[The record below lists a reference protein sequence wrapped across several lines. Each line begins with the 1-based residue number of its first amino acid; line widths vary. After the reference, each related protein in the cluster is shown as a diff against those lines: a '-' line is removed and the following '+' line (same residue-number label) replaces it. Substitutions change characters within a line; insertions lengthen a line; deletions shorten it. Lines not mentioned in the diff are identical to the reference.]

1 MGLIWI
7 CTSRIEESKILTK
20 MGKDGLLVEYLLK
33 LNREINNMSH
43 LKWTIGDI
51 IDLEY
56 FFKKDLSRTD
66 LTNLKTRDREIYID
80 FIRPMLHEDI
90 SLKEIDHYLPED
102 TEKSSNIREEKKSEK
117 NFQDNYITNDNFR
130 KNIIRLWLHEM
141 RAKVK
146 SAISHPFLFPGNF
159 YEEIHKILKIL
170 FLILGILAGISLCT
184 SFFSY
189 TGTNP
194 LNVAYFIAIT
204 VLPQIFLLTI
214 LSLSLFLTKQ
224 NIISKKQFGIYALTG
239 VCVEKFMLW
248 SGKKIFGKISGI
260 DREKILTLL
269 GIIREGHIVYGFL
282 FFWPIFILFQLFA
295 MGFNVGVLGS
305 TLFHVMFFD
314 TAFGWQSTV
323 QVNAHNV
330 YKIVSMIAAPWS
342 WFIQPDIA
350 FPGPAEIQGSRMI
363 LKDGILHLTTVNL
376 VSWWPF
382 LCFTVLFYGFL
393 PRFIL
398 FLSANICLKRN
409 LNSQKLNHGDCSKLI
424 RRMIFPGVSLD
435 SISGTCDTEKFSGSV
450 KPSFSRDL
458 QNFSHDLQNPMD
470 IDKFSEST
478 KDSLKLTGKAAVEF
492 TALIPDDIY
501 DQCDFEQ
508 LKLIVKNYNG
518 CYLNGTKRVGINFNQ
533 DLESIVKIISENK
546 KGNPHGFLLFYE
558 AWQPPIREILKFI
571 KNIRK
576 AGDKEMPLIIALIGK
591 PCETTIF
598 TVVKEMDLKIWNMKI
613 KGLGDPYIQI
623 ETLVKPAL

>member
-1 MGLIWI
+1 M
-7 CTSRIEESKILTK
+7 
-20 MGKDGLLVEYLLK
+20 
-33 LNREINNMSH
+33 NQ

-56 FFKKDLSRTD
+56 FLKKDLSLTD
-66 LTNLKTRDREIYID
+66 QSYLKKRDRKIYLNCIE
-80 FIRPMLHEDI
+80 PV
-90 SLKEIDHYLPED
+90 LKKDARLKKIYQVLSDD
-102 TEKSSNIREEKKSEK
+102 TENNSNSNSKREKTDSGIKTDDRTTIDK
-117 NFQDNYITNDNFR
+117 FR

-141 RAKVK
+141 RENVK
-146 SAISHPFLFPGNF
+146 SEISHPFLFPGSF

-204 VLPQIFLLTI
+204 VLPQIFLFTI
-214 LSLSLFLTKQ
+214 LFLSLFLTKQ
-224 NIISKKQFGIYALTG
+224 NIIRKKPFGIYGLTG

-248 SGKKIFGKISGI
+248 SEKKIFGKISGI

-342 WFIQPDIA
+342 WFIPPDIA

-363 LKDGILHLTTVNL
+363 LKDGILHLTTANL

-398 FLSANICLKRN
+398 FVSANICLKGN
-409 LNSQKLNHGDCSKLI
+409 LKNGKLNHGDCTKLI
-424 RRMIFPGVSLD
+424 RRMLFPGVSFD
-435 SISGTCDTEKFSGSV
+435 SKSGACDKENFPGAV
-450 KPSFSRDL
+450 EPSFSRDPENPSRDL
-458 QNFSHDLQNPMD
+458 QYPSNDLQNSLD
-470 IDKFSEST
+470 IDKFSEP
-478 KDSLKLTGKAAVEF
+478 DDNSLKLTGEAPVKF

-508 LKLIVKNYNG
+508 LKRIVKACNG
-518 CYLNGTKRVGINFNQ
+518 CCLSGVVRVGINFNQ
-533 DLESIVKIISENK
+533 DFFTIEKIISEK
-546 KGNPHGFLLFYE
+546 ENPHGFILIYE

-576 AGDKEMPLIIALIGK
+576 AGEKEMPLIIALIGK
-591 PCETTIF
+591 PDKTTIF
-598 TVVKEMDLKIWNMKI
+598 TPVMEMDLKIWNMKI

-623 ETLVKPAL
+623 ETLVEPVL

>member
-1 MGLIWI
+1 
-7 CTSRIEESKILTK
+7 
-20 MGKDGLLVEYLLK
+20 
-33 LNREINNMSH
+33 MSQ
-43 LKWTIGDI
+43 LKWTISDI

-56 FFKKDLSRTD
+56 FFKKDINQTD
-66 LTNLKTRDREIYID
+66 QTYLKKRDRKIYLDCIEPVLKIEPVFNKD
-80 FIRPMLHEDI
+80 ARLKKNYQVLPDDI
-90 SLKEIDHYLPED
+90 ENYSNSLK
-102 TEKSSNIREEKKSEK
+102 KKSETGSQK
-117 NFQDNYITNDNFR
+117 NGKKDERTKNDDRVTTDERTIIDKFR
-130 KNIIRLWLHEM
+130 KNIIRLWLHAM

-146 SAISHPFLFPGNF
+146 SETSHPFLFPGSF
-159 YEEIHKILKIL
+159 YKEIHKILKIL
-170 FLILGILAGISLCT
+170 FLMLGILAGVSLCT

-204 VLPQIFLLTI
+204 VLPQILLFTI
-214 LSLSLFLTKQ
+214 LFLSFFLTRQ
-224 NIISKKQFGIYALTG
+224 NIISKKQFGIYAFTG
-239 VCVEKFMLW
+239 ACVEKFMLW
-248 SGKKIFGKISGI
+248 SEKKIFGKIAGV

-269 GIIREGHIVYGFL
+269 GIIREGRIVYGFL

-342 WFIQPDIA
+342 WFIPPDIA

-363 LKDGILHLTTVNL
+363 LKDGILHLTTANL

-398 FLSANICLKRN
+398 FVSANICLKRN
-409 LNSQKLNHGDCSKLI
+409 LNSQKLNHGDCSKLM
-424 RRMIFPGVSLD
+424 RRMLFPGVSLD
-435 SISGTCDTEKFSGSV
+435 STPGPCDTENFPGSV
-450 KPSFSRDL
+450 KPSFSRNL
-458 QNFSHDLQNPMD
+458 QNSFDDLQNPVD

-478 KDSLKLTGKAAVEF
+478 FSEFTENSLKLTGNTVPGF

-508 LKLIVKNYNG
+508 LKLIVKSISG
-518 CYLNGTKRVGINFNQ
+518 CYLNGIKRVGINFNQ
-533 DLESIVKIISENK
+533 DIEAIKKIISENEK
-546 KGNPHGFLLFYE
+546 ENPHGFILLYE
-558 AWQPPIREILKFI
+558 AWQPPIREILKFV

-576 AGDKEMPLIIALIGK
+576 AGEKEMPLIITLIGK
-591 PCETTIF
+591 PCKTTIF
-598 TVVKEMDLKIWNMKI
+598 TPVKEMDLKIWNMKI

-623 ETLVKPAL
+623 ETLVETAL